1 MALIM
6 LLLGALFVL
15 SIGPGTGF
23 AHFISDKIGAL
34 KRKNQELAERIER
47 IEHRIKARSA
57 VIADLKNELD
67 SYTAFSDSLGELDS
81 LKLVSPNFRE
91 SHVQENL
98 LPRPAV
104 QEPATLSRILPERA
118 KITHNVGR
126 LNARKGLADSGFTV
140 PPEREPA
147 TINAV
152 FNRHIPVLQ
161 DLYRQALKRDPDLK
175 GSITLR
181 FKLTKEGHIKDI
193 ETVKS
198 TLNLPE
204 LELAI
209 EEKVRNWRDFG
220 EVCESNEDKKY
231 KKTLRFGE

>member
-1 MALIM
+1 MALVM

-15 SIGPGTGF
+15 SIGSGTGF
-23 AHFISDKIGAL
+23 AHFISDKIDVL
-34 KRKNQELAERIER
+34 KRKNQELAKRIER
-47 IEHRIKARSA
+47 IEYRIKARSA
-57 VIADLKNELD
+57 IIADLKNELD

-81 LKLVSPNFRE
+81 LKLVSPNFKE
-91 SHVQENL
+91 GYVQENL
-98 LPRPAV
+98 LPRPAI
-104 QEPATLSRILPERA
+104 EKPATLPNILTESA

-126 LNARKGLADSGFTV
+126 LNSRKGLTDSDLTV
-140 PPEREPA
+140 SPEREPA

-161 DLYRQALKRDPDLK
+161 DLYRQALKHDPDLK

-220 EVCESNEDKKY
+220 EICESNEDKRY

>member
-1 MALIM
+1 MALVM

-23 AHFISDKIGAL
+23 AHFFSDKIGVF
-34 KRKNQELAERIER
+34 KRKKQELAARIER
-47 IEHRIKARSA
+47 IEYRIKARSEI
-57 VIADLKNELD
+57 IADLKNELD

-81 LKLVSPNFRE
+81 LKLFSLNCRE
-91 SHVQENL
+91 NHVPENL
-98 LPRPAV
+98 LPRPAI
-104 QEPATLSRILPERA
+104 QKPATLSRILPERT
-118 KITHNVGR
+118 KTTPNVGR
-126 LNARKGLADSGFTV
+126 LNSRKGLTDSGFTV
-140 PPEREPA
+140 SSEREPA

-181 FKLTKEGHIKDI
+181 FKLTREGHIKDL
-193 ETVKS
+193 ETVES

-209 EEKVRNWRDFG
+209 EEKVRTWRDFG
-220 EVCESNEDKKY
+220 EVYESNEDKKY